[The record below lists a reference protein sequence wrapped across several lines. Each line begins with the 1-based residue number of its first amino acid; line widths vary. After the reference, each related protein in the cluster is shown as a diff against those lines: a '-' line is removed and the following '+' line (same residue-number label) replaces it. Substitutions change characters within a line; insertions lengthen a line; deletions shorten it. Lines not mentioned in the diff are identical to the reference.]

1 MEKLVGFNLCAG
13 KVRDAANFTAS
24 TWRKLERVRIGE
36 KQMKPSRQAG
46 IQPFFLSRSSTS
58 EKEGATNSSN
68 GESTSSTLPAP
79 AAAAAEGS
87 QLIDL
92 SMDDVPSPAAV
103 AAEKSQLIDLSMDDV
118 SSVSPRKVDSEST
131 SPKPSPKPY
140 KRNNNAYWIVSEC
153 RRVGR
158 GTTEV
163 KELLHIVLS
172 TLNELKQ
179 LDTVRESVDVSILYM
194 NAFSDDKSNLFK
206 GNKRDMQFIN
216 AMAEKSDDLVGDES
230 LTPRLLDATLFHEFV
245 LV

>member
-1 MEKLVGFNLCAG
+1 MAERMEKLVGFNLCAG

-140 KRNNNAYWIVSEC
+140 KRN
-153 RRVGR
+153 
-158 GTTEV
+158 
-163 KELLHIVLS
+163 
-172 TLNELKQ
+172 
-179 LDTVRESVDVSILYM
+179 M
-194 NAFSDDKSNLFK
+194 
-206 GNKRDMQFIN
+206 
-216 AMAEKSDDLVGDES
+216 
-230 LTPRLLDATLFHEFV
+230 
-245 LV
+245 